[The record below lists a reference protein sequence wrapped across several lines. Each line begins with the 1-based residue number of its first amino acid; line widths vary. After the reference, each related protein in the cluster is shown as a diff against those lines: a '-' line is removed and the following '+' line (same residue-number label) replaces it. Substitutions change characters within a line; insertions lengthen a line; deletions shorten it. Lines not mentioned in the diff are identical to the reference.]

1 MRRLWI
7 LLGLALLAGC
17 GYAPIEYVDQT
28 DGKTPVLHIPIFG
41 NITTRRNLEP
51 ELTERVVREMLK
63 QSPYRI
69 GDASR
74 ADLVLEG
81 AITSY
86 SEPTLA
92 EGPDDAVLAGSV
104 RVKVDCTL
112 VRVGANGVR
121 RKVWSK
127 SFTGSGSISP
137 AIGES
142 ELTGRAEA
150 FHSIA
155 QSIVRSFEKGW

>member
-7 LLGLALLAGC
+7 LLGLALVAGC

-41 NITTRRNLEP
+41 
-51 ELTERVVREMLK
+51 TERVVREMLK

-74 ADLVLEG
+74 ADLILEG

-86 SEPTLA
+86 TEPTLA

-112 VRVGANGVR
+112 VRVGADGAR
-121 RKVWSK
+121 RTVWSK
-127 SFTGSGSISP
+127 SFSGSGSISP

-150 FHSIA
+150 FHTIA